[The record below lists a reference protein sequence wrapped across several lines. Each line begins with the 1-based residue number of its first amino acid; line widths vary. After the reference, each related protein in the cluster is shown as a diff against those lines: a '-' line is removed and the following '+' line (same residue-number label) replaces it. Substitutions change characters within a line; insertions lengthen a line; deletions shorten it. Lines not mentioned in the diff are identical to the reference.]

1 MKIKTVVDTSKRDD
15 DAMYHISITTNS
27 VTDYNRF
34 LETINGLLKP
44 TSVAVHKTMGAPVF
58 KKAVKAFDVDD
69 DNFCWP
75 SD

>member
-27 VTDYNRF
+27 VTDYNKF

-44 TSVAVHKTMGAPVF
+44 ASVKTGAPIF
-58 KKAVKAFDVDD
+58 KKAVKAFANDD